1 QQVGDRLAALKVLA
15 PRDGY
20 KSWFAVWMAKVKT
33 DNPATAEEGLAAL
46 RAIGQGTDIPP
57 VRTGAYAAIGSKL
70 HVDKKN
76 DEALAAWRKG
86 LEIDPNEPE
95 LNNNVA
101 YTLAT
106 EMGRPEE
113 ALPYAEKAAV
123 SLQSNSSVLDTLGTV
138 YLAMK
143 KYDKAEQALLK
154 SQAYVTNASER
165 AAIYTHLAQ
174 LRVEQKNKG
183 DANKYLGYVQDLIRR
198 NEAVKSQF
206 ETEFKALKS
215 RVDAL

>member
-1 QQVGDRLAALKVLA
+1 
-15 PRDGY
+15 
-20 KSWFAVWMAKVKT
+20 MNKVKA
-33 DNPATAEEGLAAL
+33 DNTATSEEGLATL
-46 RAIGQGTDIPP
+46 KGIGQGADAPA
-57 VRTGAYAAIGSKL
+57 VRTGAYAAIGSRL
-70 HVDKKN
+70 HADKKN
-76 DEALAAWRKG
+76 AEALAAWRKG

-106 EMGRPEE
+106 EMGKPED

-123 SLQSNSSVLDTLGTV
+123 SLQGNSSVLDTLGTV
-138 YLAMK
+138 YLALK

-154 SQAYVTNASER
+154 AQAYVSNVNER
-165 AAIYTHLAQ
+165 AAIYVHLAQ

-198 NEAVKSQF
+198 NEAVKGAF
-206 ETEFKALKS
+206 DEEFKALKS
-215 RVDAL
+215 RADAL